1 MLETNQT
8 PSEYLRSL
16 RSYFEQHAHP
26 ENAPAMEKYM
36 RNQFKFL
43 GIKKPEQTALFK
55 QFIAKQGWPA
65 LSQLDDFL
73 LTLWSWPER
82 EFQYLGSN
90 FLHHF
95 RKHLPSNALPTL
107 EQLIT
112 TKSWWDTV
120 DSLASHTVGDLFK
133 RRPNEVGEYI
143 HRWRHSDNI
152 WLRRTT
158 LLFQLSYKANTNE
171 ALLFAL
177 VEENASSDEFFIQK
191 AIGWALR
198 EYSKTAPNEV
208 NRFVETHAMAAL
220 SKREALK
227 RLKAKGLV

>member
-1 MLETNQT
+1 MHQVNQEI
-8 PSEYLRSL
+8 SEYLRLL
-16 RSYFEQHAHP
+16 RTHFEQHAHP

-36 RNQFKFL
+36 RSQFKFL
-43 GIKKPEQTALFK
+43 GVKKPEHTALFK
-55 QFIAKQGWPA
+55 QFIAEHGLPE
-65 LSQLDDFL
+65 LSQLDDIL

-90 FLHHF
+90 FLHYF
-95 RKHLPSNALPTL
+95 RKQLTPDILPTL

-120 DSLASHTVGDLFK
+120 DGLASHTVGDLF
-133 RRPNEVGEYI
+133 RRHPGEVGEFI
-143 HRWRHSDNI
+143 HRWGYSYNI

-158 LLFQLSYKANTNE
+158 LLFQLSYKTNTDE
-171 ALLFAL
+171 ALLFSL
-177 VEENASSDEFFIQK
+177 VEENVSSDEFFIQK

-208 NRFVETHAMAAL
+208 KKFVETHTLAAL
-220 SKREALK
+220 SKRESLK
-227 RLKAKGLV
+227 WLKSKGII